1 MRRLIPSIP
10 LLAVLLSILLH
21 GAVLVPAIGLLD
33 EAPVDRLDPPVEGM
47 VELLPVEVAGADAV
61 TPTETA
67 QDPPMDTP
75 APAELAEA
83 EPDSAPEPPPPERV
97 ELAAMPPPVAAM
109 PPPTAAPSAEQ
120 GLTLQL
126 QATEAASIIS
136 ASGANLL
143 PASIDD
149 RSRNRPPVY
158 PAEAARRR
166 ETGTVVVLIRV
177 SSLGTAE
184 GAEVVTSSGHR
195 NLDRA
200 AVDAVMAWRFRP
212 AIQDGRAVPFEM
224 PMRFVFAM
232 Q

>member
-33 EAPVDRLDPPVEGM
+33 QVPVDRLDPPVEGM

-61 TPTETA
+61 TPSETA
-67 QDPPMDTP
+67 HEPPMDASAT
-75 APAELAEA
+75 AAAA
-83 EPDSAPEPPPPERV
+83 EPEPEEPPPERV
-97 ELAAMPPPVAAM
+97 EMAAMPPPVAAVR
-109 PPPTAAPSAEQ
+109 PPAAAPSAEQ

-126 QATEAASIIS
+126 QGTDSASN
-136 ASGANLL
+136 AVVSGANLL

-166 ETGTVVVLIRV
+166 ETGTVIVLIRV
-177 SSLGTAE
+177 SSLGTTE
-184 GAEVVTSSGHR
+184 GAEVITSSGHR
-195 NLDRA
+195 SLDRA
-200 AVDAVMAWRFRP
+200 AVEAVMAWRFRP

-232 Q
+232 R